1 MVDLLVS
8 FCTKF
13 YNNYR
18 VVYSVFT
25 NFETILG
32 VLLETIQFYYF
43 MKIIFLL
50 YLFLPQ
56 FNGATKI
63 YDKFLKHL
71 FNKYESQITEFSLNF
86 VRKLTVAIHEG
97 TEKLELEND
106 INIVKNII
114 QE

>member
-1 MVDLLVS
+1 M
-8 FCTKF
+8 
-13 YNNYR
+13 
-18 VVYSVFT
+18 FT

-63 YDKFLKHL
+63 YNKFLKLL
-71 FNKYESQITEFSLNF
+71 FNKYESHITDFSLNF
-86 VRKLTVAIHEG
+86 VRKLTEVIDEG
-97 TEKLELEND
+97 KEKIELEND
-106 INIVKNII
+106 INIIENVI